1 MSYLHVYW
9 WAGISFNRGFF
20 WYQLSPSQ
28 VLFMLRRIS
37 VIDIM
42 KVWVH
47 PECMGWIYFTAWQ
60 ELRCWNLENNCWWSV
75 VTFFFWF
82 LCRKLVYNMFWRFH
96 LIFCQLIW
104 RIRNNR
110 RFSYCREVDNEIWK
124 LTVEAELTS
133 QSRSQSL
140 VSKDLFKLLWLW

>member
-1 MSYLHVYW
+1 MRAIFVTSLYYFHVLCCILSIRLEFSTRKSELGFRVCC
-9 WAGISFNRGFF
+9 WAILNRISFNGGSF

-47 PECMGWIYFTAWQ
+47 PECMGWIYFTSWK

-75 VTFFFWF
+75 VTFFF
-82 LCRKLVYNMFWRFH
+82 
-96 LIFCQLIW
+96 LIFVQKACVQYGVVISPNILLV
-104 RIRNNR
+104 N
-110 RFSYCREVDNEIWK
+110 
-124 LTVEAELTS
+124 LTNKKQQKV
-133 QSRSQSL
+133 
-140 VSKDLFKLLWLW
+140 